1 MSATA
6 PAHLLAAIP
15 DDLLTHRHDDAKGD
29 RVRAAALAKACADL
43 GMRPS
48 FADLYAE
55 RLRRG
60 IARVAWSDLQRH
72 YIEQDAH
79 ARARRQAR
87 RFKGGR

>member
-1 MSATA
+1 MTTTA
-6 PAHLLAAIP
+6 PAHLLAALP
-15 DDLLTHRHDDAKGD
+15 DDLLTHRHDDARAD
-29 RVRAAALAKACADL
+29 RARAARLVKACTDL

-60 IARVAWSDLQRH
+60 IAKTPWADLQRH
-72 YIEQDAH
+72 YIEQDTQ
-79 ARARRQAR
+79 ARARRQVR